1 MSTSRPGLRADIQ
14 GLRAVA
20 VLTVIASHAFARPVT
35 GGFVGVDVFFV
46 ISGFLITQL
55 LVREVAGTG
64 RLSILG
70 FYARRA
76 RRILPAATLVLVA
89 TAIATALW
97 LGPVR
102 APEALRDTV
111 WAAFFAANIR
121 FARSGTD
128 YFGQGLPP
136 SPVQHYWSLAVEEQ
150 FYLVWPLVMLVVL
163 VALTGRPRRRPA
175 HAQPPYRELMAAI
188 AVLSVASLVWSVLQ
202 TAHRPTVAYFS
213 TATRGWE
220 LGLGALGAL
229 WLARRAARDESAT
242 PTRPARIVGE
252 LAAGLALVVI
262 VVVCLTYDAAT
273 PFPGW
278 QASLPVVASLVLLVV
293 GGLGGPHT
301 LVDRMLSLRPLRTV
315 GDWSYSLYLW
325 HWPLLVIPVQYLGR
339 ELRPVETIVA
349 LLVTFVLSGLSYR
362 FVENPFRSAAWL
374 RRPVRAVAVYPVTVA
389 LVAAAAAGGSA
400 AVAASVPR
408 GTPAI
413 TLGADWRTAY
423 HTDDQAEALVRASV
437 QAAREGHGI
446 PGELHPALADL
457 LQSTADVGDCD
468 YEDDSVR
475 RLCPSGDVGSDR
487 TLVVIGNSHARH
499 WIPAFDRL
507 AKDLGYRTFYLV
519 KVQCVGALV
528 TPDVGTSSEP
538 FTACAE
544 FHDWA
549 IEQIGELHPDLVV
562 VSTSPTNRGVYDAQ
576 GHYLT
581 KRRDVARV
589 VGQGY
594 VDLLTALTPLADR
607 VALLLDIPYLTEDPG
622 TCLGAADATLA
633 SCLLA
638 ETANHQEAV
647 ADQARAAEEAGVE
660 AVPTRQWY
668 CDGAACP
675 AVTGDLVPYRDAGH
689 MTNEYS
695 SHLAPELA
703 DRLGL
708 SAR

>member
-487 TLVVIGNSHARH
+487 TPRGHRYPTPGTDPGVRSPPRS
-499 WIPAFDRL
+499 DS
-507 AKDLGYRTFYLV
+507 GYRTS
-519 KVQCVGALV
+519 
-528 TPDVGTSSEP
+528 TSWREKCRRAGHP
-538 FTACAE
+538 GRGHQLRAV
-544 FHDWA
+544 HRLRGIPVDWA
-549 IEQIGELHPDLVV
+549 IEQIGELYLDLVV
-562 VSTSPTNRGVYDAQ
+562 VSTSPTNRAKTHRPLSDQAA
-576 GHYLT
+576 
-581 KRRDVARV
+581 RRGPAWSAR
-589 VGQGY
+589 GY

-607 VALLLDIPYLTEDPG
+607 VALLLDIPYLTRVSGHLPPAPRMPRWRPACSPRRPTTRRPSPTRLAPPRRPGWRPAPLLGSGIATAPPVRRSRATSCRTATPG
-622 TCLGAADATLA
+622 T
-633 SCLLA
+633 
-638 ETANHQEAV
+638 
-647 ADQARAAEEAGVE
+647 
-660 AVPTRQWY
+660 
-668 CDGAACP
+668 
-675 AVTGDLVPYRDAGH
+675 
-689 MTNEYS
+689 
-695 SHLAPELA
+695 
-703 DRLGL
+703 
-708 SAR
+708 